1 MVHNE
6 KQVNVNLNLTSI
18 KQTFGVQ
25 TRINKSIKKQKQI
38 MHESNNYVRFKLKDI
53 ATGSV
58 KMDKNNFINIITDNL
73 ALSIR

>member
-1 MVHNE
+1 M
-6 KQVNVNLNLTSI
+6 KAI
-18 KQTFGVQ
+18 
-25 TRINKSIKKQKQI
+25 
-38 MHESNNYVRFKLKDI
+38 NYVRFKLKDI